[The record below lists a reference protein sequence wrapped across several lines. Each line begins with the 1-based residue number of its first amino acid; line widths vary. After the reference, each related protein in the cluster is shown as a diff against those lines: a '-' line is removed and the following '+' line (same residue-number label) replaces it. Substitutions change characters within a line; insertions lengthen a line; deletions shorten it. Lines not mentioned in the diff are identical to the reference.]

1 MLPLKRILVPTD
13 FSEASYSAFGAA
25 GELAEQYRAGIV
37 LLHVI
42 PPIPLFAYDVPALDV
57 SAYSRTLRD
66 AAIGHLH
73 ALISRRFPRGIAIDP
88 KVVLGDPART
98 IVRSAR
104 EEGADMVVISTHGET
119 GWRHTLF
126 GSVTEKVVRLADRP
140 VLVIQAEQEQER
152 SGERA

>member
-25 GELAEQYRAGIV
+25 GELAEQYRAVIV

-42 PPIPLFAYDVPALDV
+42 PPIPVFAYDVPALDV
-57 SAYSRTLRD
+57 SVYSRTLHD
-66 AAIGHLH
+66 AAVGHLH
-73 ALISRRFPRGIAIDP
+73 ALISRNFPPGVTVEPR
-88 KVVLGDPART
+88 VVLGDPART
-98 IVRSAR
+98 IVKSAHD
-104 EEGADMVVISTHGET
+104 EGADMVVISTHGET

-140 VLVIQAEQEQER
+140 VLVIQAEQEEEGRGER
-152 SGERA
+152 S